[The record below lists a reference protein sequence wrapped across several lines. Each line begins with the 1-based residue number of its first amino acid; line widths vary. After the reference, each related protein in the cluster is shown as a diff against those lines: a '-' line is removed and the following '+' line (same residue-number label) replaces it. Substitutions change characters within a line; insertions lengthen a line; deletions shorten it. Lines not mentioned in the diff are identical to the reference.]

1 MDKIIDW
8 PSERV
13 PQGGIFHQRN
23 INYSKE
29 THEMIKSNDEKMMRN
44 FFNSLVASYF
54 HFLLFS
60 CAFLY
65 LFFIS
70 SLSFQLNLRPVRS
83 SDLMSEAKLT
93 MLQRKKINCFLRQGS
108 ALPQPKIP
116 RRQLPSEEYELRQ
129 AQEMM
134 ERSRV
139 MRRRSLDTIMKSG
152 AFSAEKLYFSFRE
165 GFSSHS
171 HSIHFHFADM
181 CLRLV
186 AEIMTRPNSNFKSEC
201 RD

>member
-44 FFNSLVASYF
+44 FFNSLVSYF
-54 HFLLFS
+54 LYSVPFTSSFSRLCIHFFFLLP
-60 CAFLY
+60 L
-65 LFFIS
+65 
-70 SLSFQLNLRPVRS
+70 SLSLSLNLRS

-116 RRQLPSEEYELRQ
+116 RRQLPSEESELRRT
-129 AQEMM
+129 QEIM

-152 AFSAEKLYFSFRE
+152 AFVEEKYGNFSE
-165 GFSSHS
+165 GL
-171 HSIHFHFADM
+171 D
-181 CLRLV
+181 
-186 AEIMTRPNSNFKSEC
+186 
-201 RD
+201 